1 MQIST
6 LIIILAL
13 SVTVLVVLVAFLLW
27 HAHRQERDMKLKDEA
42 LVREIR
48 RNQKLVDY
56 GVSQGL
62 SRSAMVNLLATL
74 AAVFLLSFTALPSQ
88 AQNQPAG
95 MRMEVAEA
103 ETDKGEYSIFT
114 YVDEDGTFGYYL
126 SLGRTSAFL
135 GADEI
140 LGMQVKNYDET
151 TISLGA
157 TYDEALAT
165 LDRLVELYDKD
176 LDTTVELPGRAAT
189 KGVQLGEPTTSQCT
203 VVKKPLGGKR
213 LQFVFTYGK
222 HTAHAYLTK
231 QVVKELR
238 SELKI
243 DKKLHPKQHR

>member
-1 MQIST
+1 MKR
-6 LIIILAL
+6 LFA
-13 SVTVLVVLVAFLLW
+13 VAFF
-27 HAHRQERDMKLKDEA
+27 ACIA
-42 LVREIR
+42 FFA
-48 RNQKLVDY
+48 
-56 GVSQGL
+56 
-62 SRSAMVNLLATL
+62 SAQDT
-74 AAVFLLSFTALPSQ
+74 
-88 AQNQPAG
+88 PAG
-95 MRMEVAEA
+95 IRMEVVEIEQDDNEFA
-103 ETDKGEYSIFT
+103 IFT
-114 YVDEDGTFGYYL
+114 YKDEDGTFGYYL

-165 LDRLVELYDKD
+165 LDRLVELYYKD

-231 QVVKELR
+231 QVVKELG
-238 SELKI
+238 L
-243 DKKLHPKQHR
+243 